1 MAIDKILPG
10 RLDADSDERLLEN
23 GFMSDAMN
31 ITLSEDGKGTAS
43 IAKNMKGTVKADP
56 LNDSDNPVN
65 NRRVRG
71 IGSVSDP
78 QRGFVYFVVADN
90 DESGEEHAI
99 YQYNTSTDK
108 YRLVVKDSRFNFD
121 PRGFVKLDVVNGDFA
136 RSGGLQSILFFTD
149 GVNPPR
155 KVNVDRALNGEY
167 SAVASDRNF
176 EYTFNCIKS
185 PSVFAPE
192 ASFTT
197 DPNID
202 SNSFRDEAFQFATQ
216 LIYKDGEESA
226 ISPYSSLTIPTQLT
240 LFNVNESGLGIRP
253 NVDNVCVINPNINAV
268 GLKNSFDISK
278 LRILARAGNTGP
290 FRVVDEVRINE
301 SLTRNINGVDVQ
313 VYNGSNEYRF
323 FNDRLSTFVSD
334 LEVNKLYDNVPF
346 EATGQAV
353 VGNRL
358 MFSNYTE
365 GRPNVDVRGN
375 IDVVYRTSDVG
386 RSELVSQDQN
396 ISAQFDEQSGTSAA
410 LINVSALMGLNEDEF
425 ESTIIPA
432 GTVVNLSFD
441 FGALL
446 SQPQEFES
454 SLTYLSNPE
463 GSDVDIEV
471 SVNSITF
478 EPQSIFAPDGSQAVA
493 DGVLSGGL
501 VATDQNS
508 LDTHFTINSPNG
520 ISTTEELAALTGGIG
535 QLPEFSI
542 SLVVPFDMPFSGGD
556 QSFMTL
562 LANALEDSTFEA
574 IYHATIGGSF
584 TVGNGDPIE
593 FNNPISYS
601 ESVLFS
607 NDLLRQSS
615 VVLGATKVTFGIKN
629 VFTAFP
635 PQGALIG
642 FDIQP
647 TNFKPLNIEGLT
659 PVFHP
664 VDFGLSDFFL
674 RALRNPNTGQLLE
687 AEITE
692 ESNVSTIGGAQFNEE
707 TELFENSPEYLTNG
721 RFSVDV
727 NAQTSGFK
735 AGALHNLG
743 VVYYDR
749 FNRSG
754 FVNELG
760 SFYVEW
766 FNKEGSEF
774 RGSQLDPETYKDGPA
789 AVEIEITNQ
798 PPEWAETYQI
808 VYPGNSSVS
817 EFTQYSVG
825 GAFPARVKHSETDGE
840 LGDAALP
847 NRDIDGESRRLY
859 VSLETLDQY
868 RDERNT
874 FRDYTFTEGDKLRV
888 ISFRAETNG
897 GVDSSTT
904 ENELVNKYKGA
915 SDGSII
921 EFDVVG
927 VELLVR
933 DVDNPIAHSPTGTQL
948 NTVNDIP
955 EFMTGKFLVLEA
967 SAIAGGAYGE
977 DGNILKYQGFDWN
990 HVSRYY
996 RDTTATQG
1004 SGQSNENDFDYVNAI
1019 GEVPSASNGWRNQ
1032 CVVEILTPKKSVE
1045 NQFYYEI
1052 GEPKRIQPRQ
1062 GGANPHG
1069 PAFVIDSGDI
1079 NYRAVPCKS
1088 PKFNEGGDAFNVF
1101 KSDFDLYK
1109 YRTQAL
1115 ESFTVSEKLGDKMW
1129 SQGRPH
1135 VKFENAATF
1144 RRFNGVTYSDA
1155 YAEDVSRLS
1164 LTSFNPGTAN
1174 FYSLDSQYG
1183 ACNYISNYGT
1193 EQQGY
1198 DELVAIQENKFSK
1211 TPVNKSIITDASGST
1226 NVALSTDVLRTT
1238 TYYAGDYGCG
1248 NHPESVL
1255 VQDNDVYF
1263 FDRSRHKVLRFAGGQ
1278 LTAISD
1284 QGVSS
1289 LVDDAIELFN
1299 KIYDRNS
1306 GRIVSGYDP
1315 DDQVYYI
1322 TFVPAQ
1328 QLGYQSG
1335 AVIEDDQGGGDE
1347 DAGGGATGNLPVLV
1361 PLYFNPDLDGSG
1373 AIGAADLLEILSL
1386 FNANVESSLPV
1397 YESDGN
1403 GNFTQ
1408 TLLSTAD
1415 FNFDGEVDTQDIL
1428 TLLGVFGTTVNTF
1441 EQNVDGDTYVAE
1453 GLNELKLNGQPLFFD
1468 IENQVVAFEDGTPV
1482 NGSGSSLTEE
1492 STGDALRSLNL
1503 LGDDLAADAIE
1514 FLAEEGYVGFTISY
1528 NSAGRFWQSR
1538 NSFYPDVYANQDNSM
1553 YTVKYVND
1561 DTFTDLPVGFPLLM
1575 HKHADNDEENNRCQ
1589 FYNQNTSQSFI
1600 EVISNT
1606 QPSTSK
1612 VYDAVSQE
1620 VTNGVMNCSIESSD
1634 GSRSIIGVQKFSE
1647 REGTFYAQVGRD
1659 ISPNSTS
1666 HIRLLGLVSET
1677 VQIDGDFFL
1686 RLSDFPNGIME
1697 GAELRYF
1704 VDGILQNIGSGDTIV
1719 TVGNSVLSDPQGPL
1733 VKISGNTV
1741 PLAGQAVVMDLP
1753 KDLNGDSIR
1762 GHFTK
1767 IKMSSTNNNKYE
1779 LFCVNAHYTPSNLNH
1794 V

>member
-10 RLDADSDERLLEN
+10 RLNADSDERLLEN

-43 IAKNMKGTVKADP
+43 IVKNMKGTVKADP

-65 NRRVRG
+65 NKRVRG

-90 DESGEEHAI
+90 NESGEEHAI
-99 YQYNTSTDK
+99 YQYNSSTDK

-176 EYTFNCIKS
+176 EYTFNCIKA

-197 DPNID
+197 DPSID
-202 SNSFRDEAFQFATQ
+202 GNSFRDEAFQFATQ

-226 ISPYSSLTIPTQLT
+226 ISPYSPLTIPTQLT
-240 LFNVNESGLGIRP
+240 LFNVNEVGSGIRP
-253 NVDNVCVINPNINAV
+253 SVDNVCVINPNVNALN
-268 GLKNSFDISK
+268 LKDSFDISK

-301 SLTRNINGVDVQ
+301 ALIRNVNGQDVQ
-313 VYNGSNEYRF
+313 VYNGSNEYKF

-365 GRPNVDVRGN
+365 GRPNVDVSGN

-386 RSELVSQDQN
+386 KNELVGLVRVADHFQG
-396 ISAQFDEQSGTSAA
+396 FSGETTGV
-410 LINVSALMGLNEDEF
+410 INVAEIMGIANEDA
-425 ESTIIPA
+425 ESTIVPT
-432 GTVVNLSFD
+432 GTIVNLSFD

-454 SLTYLSNPE
+454 DLTYTAS
-463 GSDVDIEV
+463 SDTSAITIEV
-471 SVNSITF
+471 SIDSITF
-478 EPQSIFAPDGSQAVA
+478 EPQSTSDPTTGAQIIA
-493 DGVLSGGL
+493 DGVLAGGL

-508 LDTHFTINSPNG
+508 LQGQISGGDNS
-520 ISTTEELAALTGGIG
+520 ISTPEELGAVTGGIG
-535 QLPEFSI
+535 QLPEFAI
-542 SLVVPFDMPFSGGD
+542 SLVVPFDMPFSGGNE
-556 QSFMTL
+556 SFMAL
-562 LANALEDSTFEA
+562 LANTLEDSTFEA
-574 IYHATIGGSF
+574 IYHASIGGTYTIGTQEF
-584 TVGNGDPIE
+584 DLNEPIAYQAPG
-593 FNNPISYS
+593 FSIN
-601 ESVLFS
+601 SVLF
-607 NDLLRQSS
+607 
-615 VVLGATKVTFGIKN
+615 GATRVTLGIKN
-629 VFTAFP
+629 VDQQLGNTLLF
-635 PQGALIG
+635 G
-642 FDIQP
+642 IQP
-647 TNFKPLNIEGLT
+647 TNFKPLNIEGLNPLFT
-659 PVFHP
+659 VT
-664 VDFGLSDFFL
+664 GLDGNSINL
-674 RALRNPNTGQLLE
+674 PALRNPNTGQFIE

-692 ESNVSTIGGAQFNEE
+692 ESNLLITGGTRFDQES
-707 TELFENSPEYLTNG
+707 ELFVPANSYLTNPS
-721 RFSVDV
+721 FQVTV
-727 NAQTSGFK
+727 NSQVSGFK
-735 AGALHNLG
+735 AGAFHNLG

-808 VYPGNSSVS
+808 VYPGNSTVS

-888 ISFRAETNG
+888 INFRAEVNG
-897 GVDSSTT
+897 GVDSGTA
-904 ENELVNKYKGA
+904 EDELVNIYKGA

-927 VELLVR
+927 VEILAR
-933 DVDNPIAHSPTGTQL
+933 DVDNPIAHSPTDTQL
-948 NTVNDIP
+948 ANVNAIP

-967 SAIAGGAYGE
+967 SAIAGGAFGE

-990 HVSRYY
+990 HVSAYFRS
-996 RDTTATQG
+996 TTATQDTG
-1004 SGQSNENDFDYVNAI
+1004 ESNENDFDYVNVS
-1019 GEVPSASNGWRNQ
+1019 GEIPSASNGWRNQ

-1052 GEPKRIQPRQ
+1052 GKPKKIQPRQ
-1062 GGANPHG
+1062 DGGNPHG

-1079 NYRAVPCKS
+1079 NYRAVPCKG

-1101 KSDFDLYK
+1101 KSDFDLYN

-1193 EQQGY
+1193 ERQGY

-1278 LTAISD
+1278 LTPISD

-1289 LVDDAIELFN
+1289 LVDDAIEVFN

-1347 DAGGGATGNLPVLV
+1347 DAGGGATDNLPVLV
-1361 PLYFNPDLDGSG
+1361 PLYFNPDLDGDGS
-1373 AIGAADLLEILSL
+1373 IGTTDLLQLLGLRGIP
-1386 FNANVESSLPV
+1386 VDSSFPV

-1408 TLLSTAD
+1408 TLLSTSD
-1415 FNFDGEVDTQDIL
+1415 LDFDGEVGTTDL
-1428 TLLGVFGTTVNTF
+1428 LLLLGVFGSALNTF
-1441 EQNVDGDTYVAE
+1441 EQNVDGDTYTAE
-1453 GLNELKLNGQPLFFD
+1453 GLSELIFNGQPLFFD
-1468 IENQVVAFEDGTPV
+1468 IENQVVTFEDGTPV
-1482 NGSGSSLTEE
+1482 NGSGSFLTEE
-1492 STGDALRSLNL
+1492 TTGDALRNLNL
-1503 LGDDLAADAIE
+1503 LGDDLAANAIE
-1514 FLAEEGYVGFTISY
+1514 FLAEEGYIGFTMSY
-1528 NSAGRFWQSR
+1528 NSAGGFWQSR

-1561 DTFTDLPVGFPLLM
+1561 DTFPDQPIGFPLLM

-1600 EVISNT
+1600 EVVSNT

-1697 GAELRYF
+1697 GAELRHF
-1704 VDGILQNIGSGDTIV
+1704 VGVNLENIGSGNTVV

>member
-23 GFMSDAMN
+23 GYMSDAMN

-43 IAKNMKGTVKADP
+43 IAKNMKGTIKADP

-65 NRRVRG
+65 NKRVRG
-71 IGSVSDP
+71 IGSVSDS

-108 YRLVVKDSRFNFD
+108 YRLVIKDSRFNFD

-396 ISAQFDEQSGTSAA
+396 ISAQFDEQSGTSVGV
-410 LINVSALMGLNEDEF
+410 INVSALMGLNEDEF

-454 SLTYLSNPE
+454 ALTYTAS
-463 GSDVDIEV
+463 SDASATTVEV
-471 SVNSITF
+471 SIDSITF
-478 EPQSIFAPDGSQAVA
+478 QSNTAFGPDGSPVNV
-493 DGVLSGGL
+493 DGVLGGGL
-501 VATDQNS
+501 LATDQNS
-508 LDTHFTINSPNG
+508 FQGQISGGDNA
-520 ISTTEELAALTGGIG
+520 ISTPEELGAITGGIG
-535 QLPEFSI
+535 QLPEFSF
-542 SLVVPFDMPFSGGD
+542 SFVVPFDVPFAGASE
-556 QSFMTL
+556 SFMSL
-562 LANALEDSTFEA
+562 LADALEDSTFEA
-574 IYHATIGGSF
+574 IYHASIGGTYTIGTQEF
-584 TVGNGDPIE
+584 DLNDPIVYQAPG
-593 FNNPISYS
+593 FSIN
-601 ESVLFS
+601 SVLF
-607 NDLLRQSS
+607 
-615 VVLGATKVTFGIKN
+615 GATNVTFGIKN

-647 TNFKPLNIEGLT
+647 TNFKALNIEGLN
-659 PVFHP
+659 PLFIVP
-664 VDFGLSDFFL
+664 GLGASSINVI
-674 RALRNPNTGQLLE
+674 ALRNPNTGQFIE
-687 AEITE
+687 AIITE

-707 TELFENSPEYLTNG
+707 TELFENSPEYLTNA

-727 NAQTSGFK
+727 NAQVSGFK

-888 ISFRAETNG
+888 ISFRAEING
-897 GVDSSTT
+897 GVDSGTT
-904 ENELVNKYKGA
+904 EDELVNKYKGA

-927 VELLVR
+927 VEILVR
-933 DVDNPIAHSPTGTQL
+933 DVDNPIAHAPSPATQL
-948 NTVNDIP
+948 ANVNEIP

-967 SAIAGGAYGE
+967 SAIAGGAFGE

-990 HVSRYY
+990 HVSAYFRN
-996 RDTTATQG
+996 TTATQDTG
-1004 SGQSNENDFDYVNAI
+1004 ESNENDFDYVNVS

-1079 NYRAVPCKS
+1079 NYRAVPCKG
-1088 PKFNEGGDAFNVF
+1088 PKFNEGGDAANVF

-1135 VKFENAATF
+1135 VKFESAATF

-1193 EQQGY
+1193 ERQGY

-1347 DAGGGATGNLPVLV
+1347 DAGGGATDNLPVLV
-1361 PLYFNPDLDGSG
+1361 PLYFNPDLNGSG
-1373 AIGAADLLEILSL
+1373 AIGSSDLLSILAA
-1386 FNANVESSLPV
+1386 FGTDVESDIPV

-1403 GNFTQ
+1403 GSFTQ

-1415 FNFDGEVDTQDIL
+1415 LNFDGEVGTADIL
-1428 TLLGVFGTTVNTF
+1428 LLLGAFGAELNTF
-1441 EQNVDGDTYVAE
+1441 LQIVDGDGYLGKGTTQ
-1453 GLNELKLNGQPLFFD
+1453 LQINGQPVFFD
-1468 IENQVVAFEDGTPV
+1468 VENQVAAFEDGTPV
-1482 NGSGSSLTEE
+1482 NGSGSFLTEE
-1492 STGDALRSLNL
+1492 STGDALRNLNL
-1503 LGDDLAADAIE
+1503 LGDDLAADAID
-1514 FLAEEGYVGFTISY
+1514 FLAEEGYVGFTMSY

-1561 DTFTDLPVGFPLLM
+1561 DTFTDLPIGFPLLM
-1575 HKHADNDEENNRCQ
+1575 HKHSDNDEENNRCQ

-1600 EVISNT
+1600 EVVSNT

-1620 VTNGVMNCSIESSD
+1620 VTNGLMNCSIESSD

-1753 KDLNGDSIR
+1753 KDLNGDSVR

>member
-10 RLDADSDERLLEN
+10 RLNADSDERLLEN

-71 IGSVSDP
+71 IGSASDP

-99 YQYNTSTDK
+99 YQYNSSTDK
-108 YRLVVKDSRFNFD
+108 YRVVVKDSRFNFD

-136 RSGGLQSILFFTD
+136 RSGGLQTILFFTD

-176 EYTFNCIKS
+176 EYTFNCIKA

-226 ISPYSSLTIPTQLT
+226 ISPYSPLTIPTQLT
-240 LFNVNESGLGIRP
+240 LFNVNEVGSGIRP
-253 NVDNVCVINPNINAV
+253 SVDNVCVINPNISAL

-290 FRVVDEVRINE
+290 FRVVDEVRVNE
-301 SLTRNINGVDVQ
+301 SLTRNINGVDIQ

-386 RSELVSQDQN
+386 KNELVGLVRVADHFQGFGGQT
-396 ISAQFDEQSGTSAA
+396 SGTIDVAE
-410 LINVSALMGLNEDEF
+410 IMGIANEDA
-425 ESTIIPA
+425 ESTIVPT
-432 GTVVNLSFD
+432 GTIVNLSFD

-454 SLTYLSNPE
+454 SLTYLSNLE
-463 GSDVDIEV
+463 GSDLDIEV
-471 SVNSITF
+471 SVDSITF
-478 EPQSIFAPDGSQAVA
+478 EPQSIFDPSTGAQIIA
-493 DGVLSGGL
+493 DGVLAGGL

-508 LDTHFTINSPNG
+508 LDTHFTISSPNG
-520 ISTTEELAALTGGIG
+520 ISTPEELGALTGGIG
-535 QLPEFSI
+535 QLPEFAI
-542 SLVVPFDMPFSGGD
+542 SLVVPFDMPFSGGSE
-556 QSFMTL
+556 SFMTL
-562 LANALEDSTFEA
+562 LANTLEDSTFEV

-601 ESVLFS
+601 ESTLFS
-607 NDLLRQSS
+607 NDILRQSS
-615 VVLGATKVTFGIKN
+615 VVLGATRVTLGIKN
-629 VFTAFP
+629 VINNLNTLNF
-635 PQGALIG
+635 G
-642 FDIQP
+642 IQP

-692 ESNVSTIGGAQFNEE
+692 ESNLLITGGTRFDQES
-707 TELFENSPEYLTNG
+707 ELFVPADSYLTNQS
-721 RFSVDV
+721 FQVTV
-727 NAQTSGFK
+727 NSQVSGFK
-735 AGALHNLG
+735 AGAFHNLG

-766 FNKEGSEF
+766 FNKEGSQF

-789 AVEIEITNQ
+789 AVEIQITNQ

-808 VYPGNSSVS
+808 VYPGNSTVS

-847 NRDIDGESRRLY
+847 KRDIDGESRRLY

-897 GVDSSTT
+897 GVDSSTV
-904 ENELVNKYKGA
+904 EDELVNKYKGA

-933 DVDNPIAHSPTGTQL
+933 DVDNPIAHSPAGTQL
-948 NTVNDIP
+948 ANVNDIP

-967 SAIAGGAYGE
+967 SAIAGGAFGE

-996 RDTTATQG
+996 RDTTATQA
-1004 SGQSNENDFDYVNAI
+1004 SGQSNENDFDYVNVS
-1019 GEVPSASNGWRNQ
+1019 GEIPSASNGWRNQ

-1062 GGANPHG
+1062 DGANPHG

-1193 EQQGY
+1193 ERQGY

-1211 TPVNKSIITDASGST
+1211 TPVNKSIITDAAGST

-1347 DAGGGATGNLPVLV
+1347 DAGGGATDNLPVLV
-1361 PLYFNPDLDGSG
+1361 PLYFNPDLNGDGV
-1373 AIGAADLLEILSL
+1373 IGTNDILGLLG
-1386 FNANVESSLPV
+1386 FFGTNVESSFPA

-1408 TLLSTAD
+1408 TLLSSPD
-1415 FNFDGEVDTQDIL
+1415 FNFDGVVNVPDVL
-1428 TLLGVFGTTVNTF
+1428 LLLGAFGSAVNTF
-1441 EQNVDGDTYVAE
+1441 QETVDGDTYTAK
-1453 GLNELKLNGQPLFFD
+1453 GLGELNFNGQPLFFD
-1468 IENQVVAFEDGTPV
+1468 IENQVVVFEDGTPV
-1482 NGSGSSLTEE
+1482 NGSGSFLTEE
-1492 STGDALRSLNL
+1492 STGDALRNLNL

-1528 NSAGRFWQSR
+1528 NSGGGFWQSR

-1561 DTFTDLPVGFPLLM
+1561 DTFTDLPIGFPLLM

-1677 VQIDGDFFL
+1677 VQIGGDFFL

-1697 GAELRYF
+1697 GAELRRF
-1704 VDGILQNIGSGDTIV
+1704 VDGSLQNIGSGDTIV

-1753 KDLNGDSIR
+1753 KDLNGDSVR